1 MWRKAIILLALFPMA
16 MPILCARAADS
27 KPSIEEAIANLPFQD
42 ADLEKL
48 LAGEI
53 VSYDLEAGTDKE
65 LAIVVALLI
74 RAPIDQLTDFVRKGQ
89 ILRAGKNVIDVH
101 LLGDNP
107 PSEELFSG
115 VGFTADESKEVAEL
129 LRVVPGSK
137 FNLSSEEIERF
148 NSVARKAGSSGSADD
163 PAVMKA
169 INDTYRVILM
179 ERYKAF
185 RQGGL
190 IAIASYDRGK
200 KGVDAGAELRDKIQ
214 RATYLKEIMPEF
226 HRALLN
232 YPNDGKD
239 DIHNLY
245 AVIKQVADDRPTY
258 VLSRR
263 MYRLEPGEYAI
274 NAYQEFYVGHSYNS
288 MQITSGAI
296 QIEQGTLIFYGN
308 RTSTDQVAGFG
319 GGMKRSIGRGMLRSA
334 VIEHFESIRRT
345 FE

>member
-1 MWRKAIILLALFPMA
+1 MWKKAITLLALFPMVL
-16 MPILCARAADS
+16 PILCARAADS
-27 KPSIEEAIANLPFQD
+27 IPSVEEVIANLPFQD

-53 VSYDLEAGTDKE
+53 VSYDVEAGTDKE

-89 ILRAGKNVIDVH
+89 ILRAGKTVIDVH

-190 IAIASYDRGK
+190 SAIASYDRGK
-200 KGVDAGAELRDKIQ
+200 KSVDAGAELRDKVQ
-214 RATYLKEIMPEF
+214 RATYLKEIMPDF

-274 NAYQEFYVGHSYNS
+274 NVYQEFYVGHSYNS
-288 MQITSGAI
+288 MQIAGGAV